1 MLKKSLAFLA
11 ALTASVSADG
21 DTGSNVGANGAPA
34 PATPVIS
41 YARIDLQQVAVQQN
55 EEGELMENAII
66 TGKERTTP
74 ATCAYAT
81 PTLNTQNAPKVAY
94 ASGMFCLS
102 SSSGEGM
109 DVQCGFRDDARVKS
123 PGEGLV
129 AYVMR

>member
-1 MLKKSLAFLA
+1 MLKKSVAFLA

-21 DTGSNVGANGAPA
+21 DSSSNVGANVAPA

-41 YARIDLQQVAVQQN
+41 YARIDLQQVAVEQN

-81 PTLNTQNAPKVAY
+81 PTLHTQNAPKVAY
-94 ASGMFCLS
+94 ASGMFVPFQFVDGCVQYVA
-102 SSSGEGM
+102 SGVTRESR
-109 DVQCGFRDDARVKS
+109 VQADD
-123 PGEGLV
+123 
-129 AYVMR
+129 

>member
-81 PTLNTQNAPKVAY
+81 PTLHTHKTRHEWLTRLACSAFPVRQERGWMFNVV
-94 ASGMFCLS
+94 SGMTRELR
-102 SSSGEGM
+102 
-109 DVQCGFRDDARVKS
+109 VQAKD
-123 PGEGLV
+123 
-129 AYVMR
+129 